1 MRTALTLLLAVCAV
15 QSATIHGIVVEQQ
28 TGRAV
33 ARALVAV
40 HPVAGGSGVTK
51 AVRCDRNGVFE
62 LTSLPAGA
70 YVVTISRR
78 GFAPVEYG
86 QKRWKGAGS
95 LVNVPEN
102 GEAELRIALP
112 HFGAI
117 AGRISDEA
125 DVGMPDHTV
134 VAYRN
139 TRPPQMAGKAV
150 TDDRGLYRIHDLE
163 PGVYVVRSAAKEY
176 DDGGYLPTFYN
187 NTPTVDR
194 ARRVEVLLDRDTPD
208 INVRPFPG
216 QLYLIGGQVSGPG
229 IPPVSVTV
237 TLTSDMGAETST
249 SDNTG
254 RFKFNPVAP
263 GKYELFAEWGDG
275 LASWQA
281 FELIDRDRT
290 DVRASLVSLPAVS
303 FLVADTNGA
312 RLDPAEVQVLARR
325 KELAGPGTPRYLR
338 LTNGRA
344 PLTPGR
350 WEFALAPNAGQYV
363 AGFSGP
369 NTEIPAG
376 RWTDGW
382 NTVTIGGASEATVT
396 FIVSTSPG
404 SLRGIVSDARR
415 EPVAG
420 APVYLEPYD
429 AEARL
434 RLGEPRVTR
443 TDIRGTYRFAGLP
456 PGTYRIVS
464 TLGEPA
470 YDDAPMVRVEERRET
485 ARDLELQ

>member
-1 MRTALTLLLAVCAV
+1 
-15 QSATIHGIVVEQQ
+15 
-28 TGRAV
+28 
-33 ARALVAV
+33 
-40 HPVAGGSGVTK
+40 
-51 AVRCDRNGVFE
+51 
-62 LTSLPAGA
+62 
-70 YVVTISRR
+70 
-78 GFAPVEYG
+78 
-86 QKRWKGAGS
+86 
-95 LVNVPEN
+95 
-102 GEAELRIALP
+102 
-112 HFGAI
+112 
-117 AGRISDEA
+117 
-125 DVGMPDHTV
+125 
-134 VAYRN
+134 
-139 TRPPQMAGKAV
+139 
-150 TDDRGLYRIHDLE
+150 
-163 PGVYVVRSAAKEY
+163 
-176 DDGGYLPTFYN
+176 
-187 NTPTVDR
+187 
-194 ARRVEVLLDRDTPD
+194 
-208 INVRPFPG
+208 
-216 QLYLIGGQVSGPG
+216 VS
-229 IPPVSVTV
+229 
-237 TLTSDMGAETST
+237 
-249 SDNTG
+249 
-254 RFKFNPVAP
+254 
-263 GKYELFAEWGDG
+263 
-275 LASWQA
+275 
-281 FELIDRDRT
+281 
-290 DVRASLVSLPAVS
+290 
-303 FLVADTNGA
+303 DTNGA